1 MQETDITLP
10 LEEKTRFYE
19 AVGAGFYHKIVEQW
33 ECL

>member
-19 AVGAGFYHKIVEQW
+19 AFGTGFYQKIVEQW